1 MKDPFKETRGD
12 SKAEDR
18 KLVIVGFIDR
28 NGKAVVTKSRSSKC
42 FESCTCKPTCKEL
55 IDGN

>member
-12 SKAEDR
+12 SMAEDR
-18 KLVIVGFIDR
+18 KLVAVGFIDR
-28 NGKAVVTKSRSSKC
+28 NGKAVVTKSSKC

-55 IDGN
+55 LDRN